1 MVRRT
6 TLLDFIDS
14 CTYFTIGR
22 SHALTVKDA
31 MNKLLRDTFP
41 LQQAM
46 SSIITRLLRKQRNAD
61 YAASQ
66 INQQISP

>member
-1 MVRRT
+1 
-6 TLLDFIDS
+6 
-14 CTYFTIGR
+14 
-22 SHALTVKDA
+22 
-31 MNKLLRDTFP
+31 MNKLLRDTFL